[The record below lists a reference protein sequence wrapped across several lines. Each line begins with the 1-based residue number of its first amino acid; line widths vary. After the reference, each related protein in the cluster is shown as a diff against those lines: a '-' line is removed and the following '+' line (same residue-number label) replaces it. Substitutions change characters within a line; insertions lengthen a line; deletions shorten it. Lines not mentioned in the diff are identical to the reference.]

1 MANRFCLAN
10 LINTMFRILRPVA
23 HFFSD
28 RHHANR
34 IARIVS
40 AKFPE
45 LKITD
50 SSTILDLGSNRGRF
64 ARAFAKTGAL
74 IICFEP
80 NPDVFSNAVKL
91 LRRYT
96 NVFHLQ
102 AAVSESSGI
111 TKLFLHRS
119 RNSDPVGFS
128 ISASIHSEKEN
139 IAIDNYYFVPK
150 ISLESILENLP
161 CVELLKIDIEGAE
174 ADLWPTI
181 EKYHAKIHHL
191 ILEPH
196 QLDNSYGWHKRA
208 QIFIKNKNLQSVWFL
223 DWE

>member
-1 MANRFCLAN
+1 VL
-10 LINTMFRILRPVA
+10 
-23 HFFSD
+23 
-28 RHHANR
+28 
-34 IARIVS
+34 

-45 LKITD
+45 LEITD

-91 LRRYT
+91 LRRHT

-102 AAVSESSGI
+102 AAISDSSGI

-119 RNSDPVGFS
+119 RSSDPVGFS
-128 ISASIHSEKEN
+128 ISASIHADKGN
-139 IAIDNYYFVPK
+139 IAIDNFYFVPK
-150 ISLESILENLP
+150 ISLDNILKNLP
-161 CVELLKIDIEGAE
+161 RVELLKIDIEGAE

-181 EKYHAKIHHL
+181 EKYYAKISHL

-196 QLDNSYGWHKRA
+196 QLGDSNAWYERA
-208 QIFIKNKNLQSVWFL
+208 QNFIENKNLQSVWFL